1 MKRNLRWLLAL
12 LAVMGLVAAACGDSD
27 DDTSSEGT
35 TGTTTPSGPT
45 ITIGAQD
52 FGESAILAEIY
63 GQALAAAGYDVEQ
76 QALGGFRDIEM
87 GAFESGEINFAPE
100 YVASLLEFL
109 NDKAGEA
116 TSDVDETLALLQPRL
131 EEMGLV
137 ALEPAPGV
145 NTNAFVVTKATADS
159 LGLAT
164 LSDLAAKGAD
174 LKMGGPADCAT
185 NPFCVGG
192 LQSVYGVDFSGT
204 FVGLD
209 TGVTATALQN
219 GEIGVAV
226 LFSTDGELTS
236 DELIALEDDK
246 GMLNADNIVPVV
258 AQSVVDAYGP
268 EMADLVNEISAELTT
283 ETLTELNER
292 YSVDKEEAA
301 DIAQAWLEENDFL

>member
-1 MKRNLRWLLAL
+1 MTRHLRWLLAL

-35 TGTTTPSGPT
+35 TGATTPSGPT

-52 FGESAILAEIY
+52 FGESAILAEVY

-76 QALGGFRDIEM
+76 QALGGFRDISM

-159 LGLAT
+159 LGLVT

-204 FVGLD
+204 FVALD

-236 DELIALEDDK
+236 DELVALEDDE

-268 EMADLVNEISAELTT
+268 EMAALVNEISAKLTT
-283 ETLTELNER
+283 ETLTELNEK
-292 YSVDKEEAA
+292 YSVDKEEAS
-301 DIAQAWLEENDFL
+301 DIARAWLEDNAFL